1 MEERA
6 LQSSELDLRLLDF
19 EREWWRYG
27 ASKESGVK
35 ENFGI
40 SLSQYYERLNHLIDS
55 DEALTAQPLLVKRL
69 RRLRA
74 QRVDRNK

>member
-6 LQSSELDLRLLDF
+6 LQGSNLDLRLLDF
-19 EREWWRYG
+19 EREWWRHAG
-27 ASKESGVK
+27 SKESVVK

-40 SLSQYYERLNHLIDS
+40 SLSEYYERLNHLIDS
-55 DEALTAQPLLVKRL
+55 DEALAAQPLLVKRL

-74 QRVDRNK
+74 QRVGEN

>member
-6 LQSSELDLRLLDF
+6 IQSSDLDLRLLDF
-19 EREWWRYG
+19 EREWWRQG
-27 ASKESGVK
+27 SSKESGVK

-40 SLSQYYERLNHLIDS
+40 SLSEYYERLNHLIDS
-55 DEALTAQPLLVKRL
+55 DEALAAQPLLVKRL

>member
-6 LQSSELDLRLLDF
+6 LQSSDLDLRLLDF
-19 EREWWRYG
+19 EREWWRHAG
-27 ASKESGVK
+27 SKESVVK

-40 SLSQYYERLNHLIDS
+40 SLSEYYERLNHLIDS
-55 DEALTAQPLLVKRL
+55 DAAMAAQPLLVKRL

-74 QRVDRNK
+74 QRVGEN

>member
-6 LQSSELDLRLLDF
+6 LQSSDLDLRLLDF
-19 EREWWRYG
+19 EREWWRHAG
-27 ASKESGVK
+27 SKESVVK

-40 SLSQYYERLNHLIDS
+40 SLSEYYERLNHLIDS
-55 DEALTAQPLLVKRL
+55 DEALAAQPLLVKRL

-74 QRVDRNK
+74 QRVGEN

>member
-6 LQSSELDLRLLDF
+6 LQSSDLDLRLLDF
-19 EREWWRYG
+19 EREWWRHAG
-27 ASKESGVK
+27 SKESVVK

-40 SLSQYYERLNHLIDS
+40 SLSEYYERLNHLIDS
-55 DEALTAQPLLVKRL
+55 DEALAAQPLLVKRL

>member
-19 EREWWRYG
+19 EREWWRHAG
-27 ASKESGVK
+27 SKEAGVK
-35 ENFGI
+35 ERFGI
-40 SLSQYYERLNHLIDS
+40 SLSEYYERLNNLIDGE
-55 DEALTAQPLLVKRL
+55 EALAAQPLLVKRL

-74 QRVDRNK
+74 QRVGEN

>member
-6 LQSSELDLRLLDF
+6 LQSSDLDLRLLDF
-19 EREWWRYG
+19 EREWWRHAG
-27 ASKESGVK
+27 SKEAGVK

-40 SLSQYYERLNHLIDS
+40 SLSEYYERLNHLIDS
-55 DEALTAQPLLVKRL
+55 DEALAAQPLLVKRL

-74 QRVDRNK
+74 QRVDRNQ

>member
-6 LQSSELDLRLLDF
+6 LQGSNLDLRLLDF
-19 EREWWRYG
+19 EREWWRHAG
-27 ASKESGVK
+27 SKESVVK

-40 SLSQYYERLNHLIDS
+40 SLSEYYERLNHLIDS
-55 DEALTAQPLLVKRL
+55 DEALAAQPLLVKRL

>member
-55 DEALTAQPLLVKRL
+55 DEALAAQPLLVKRL

>member
-19 EREWWRYG
+19 EREWWRHAG
-27 ASKESGVK
+27 SKESVVK

-40 SLSQYYERLNHLIDS
+40 SLSEYYERLNHLIDS
-55 DEALTAQPLLVKRL
+55 DEALAAQPLLVKRL

>member
-6 LQSSELDLRLLDF
+6 LQGSNLDLRLLDF
-19 EREWWRYG
+19 EREWWRHAG
-27 ASKESGVK
+27 SKESVVK

-40 SLSQYYERLNHLIDS
+40 SLSEYYERLNHLIDS
-55 DEALTAQPLLVKRL
+55 DEALAAQPLLVKRL

-74 QRVDRNK
+74 QRVDPNK

>member
-19 EREWWRYG
+19 EREWWRHAG
-27 ASKESGVK
+27 SKESVVK

-40 SLSQYYERLNHLIDS
+40 SLSEYYERLNHLIDS
-55 DEALTAQPLLVKRL
+55 DEALAAQPLLVKRL

-74 QRVDRNK
+74 QRVGEN

>member
-19 EREWWRYG
+19 EREWWRHAG
-27 ASKESGVK
+27 SKEAGVK
-35 ENFGI
+35 ERFGI
-40 SLSQYYERLNHLIDS
+40 SLSEYYERLNNLIDS
-55 DEALTAQPLLVKRL
+55 EEALAAQPLLVKRL

>member
-6 LQSSELDLRLLDF
+6 LQGSNLDLLLLDF
-19 EREWWRYG
+19 EREWWRHAG
-27 ASKESGVK
+27 SKESVVK

-40 SLSQYYERLNHLIDS
+40 SLSEYYERLNHLIDS
-55 DEALTAQPLLVKRL
+55 DEALAAQPLLVKRL

-74 QRVDRNK
+74 QRVDPNK

>member
-6 LQSSELDLRLLDF
+6 LQGSNLDLRLLDF
-19 EREWWRYG
+19 EREWWRHAG
-27 ASKESGVK
+27 SKESVVK

-40 SLSQYYERLNHLIDS
+40 SLSEYYERLNHLIDS
-55 DEALTAQPLLVKRL
+55 DAAMAAQPLLVKRL

-74 QRVDRNK
+74 QRVGEN

>member
-6 LQSSELDLRLLDF
+6 LQSSDLDLRLLDF
-19 EREWWRYG
+19 EREWWRHG

-40 SLSQYYERLNHLIDS
+40 SLSEYYERLNHLIDS
-55 DEALTAQPLLVKRL
+55 DEALAAQPLLVKRL

>member
-6 LQSSELDLRLLDF
+6 IQSSDLDLRLLDF
-19 EREWWRYG
+19 EREWWRHAG
-27 ASKESGVK
+27 SKESVVK

-40 SLSQYYERLNHLIDS
+40 SLSEYYERLNHLIDS
-55 DEALTAQPLLVKRL
+55 DEALAAQPLLVKRL

>member
-6 LQSSELDLRLLDF
+6 LQGSNLDLRLLDF
-19 EREWWRYG
+19 EREWWRHAG
-27 ASKESGVK
+27 SKESGVK

-40 SLSQYYERLNHLIDS
+40 SLSEYYERLNHLIDS
-55 DEALTAQPLLVKRL
+55 DEALAAQPLLVKRL

>member
-6 LQSSELDLRLLDF
+6 FQSSDLDLRLLDF
-19 EREWWRYG
+19 EREWWRHAG
-27 ASKESGVK
+27 SKESVVK

-40 SLSQYYERLNHLIDS
+40 SLSEYYERLNHLIDS
-55 DEALTAQPLLVKRL
+55 DEALAAQPLLVKRL